1 MKLKPLGDR
10 VIFSKYAGTEVKVE
24 EEEYTIVSQNEWYRR
39 GRHNYGNSA
48 DAGACPGGTEK
59 YCCGGTPMILRK
71 GMKKAKEA
79 AVRAIE
85 KVSENGVIAIE
96 ESKTMRTEIDVVE
109 GMQLKDESVPL
120 RCEFEKRAWL
130 YRL

>member
-1 MKLKPLGDR
+1 
-10 VIFSKYAGTEVKVE
+10 
-24 EEEYTIVSQNEWYRR
+24 
-39 GRHNYGNSA
+39 
-48 DAGACPGGTEK
+48 
-59 YCCGGTPMILRK
+59 MILRK

-120 RCEFEKRAWL
+120 RCEFEKRSWL